1 MKKIFLMGVLFFLA
15 LSQGAL
21 AQSTTQDTTTDP
33 ATGTTGD
40 QTVSTRTEE
49 APSRI
54 SPGGFYMEPMLLV
67 TRADSSV
74 NTSKLPMINDDTTG
88 SEQGYGLGLRLGGHV
103 SEILLVG
110 VDARY
115 AKTQMQDSSY
125 GSANAQSYNV
135 APVIGLQT
143 PLFGIRLLAG
153 YVAAGEN
160 DPEAGSRGL
169 DLKFKDANGWRV
181 GAGLHVASLSVN
193 LEYQDLKYNT
203 TDVESF
209 GSLNVNTTS
218 DIDVTNRGYALTIGF
233 PIEL

>member
-21 AQSTTQDTTTDP
+21 AQTTDTTTTTTDT
-33 ATGTTGD
+33 ATGD
-40 QTVSTRTEE
+40 QAVTTRTEE
-49 APSRI
+49 TPSRI

-67 TRADSSV
+67 TRADSSI
-74 NTSKLPMINDDTTG
+74 NTSQLPMISDDTTG
-88 SEQGYGLGLRLGGHV
+88 TEQGYGLGLRLGGHV
-103 SEILLVG
+103 SEILLLG

-125 GSANAQSYNV
+125 GSADAQSYNV

-160 DPEAGSRGL
+160 NPEAGSRGL

-181 GAGLHVASLSVN
+181 GAGLHVAALSVN

-209 GSLNVNTTS
+209 GSLNVNSTS